1 MLFISK
7 TLWYSFCAC
16 VRNILKLMTFVIEKM
31 KLVSFSLFLNAS
43 PLNPR
48 CPLNNNMSPYSYTE
62 YVKGVSGLGG
72 GEGCTSQRRHQLTY
86 KHRPLFKMVVF
97 IVHQLYTYIL
107 HRDRTFVYHKAL
119 SHYNALANVC
129 RRMKY
134 ISRTLAYDE
143 ILLKN

>member
-48 CPLNNNMSPYSYTE
+48 CPLNNNMSPYTYTE

-72 GEGCTSQRRHQLTY
+72 G
-86 KHRPLFKMVVF
+86 VV
-97 IVHQLYTYIL
+97 VQA
-107 HRDRTFVYHKAL
+107 K
-119 SHYNALANVC
+119 
-129 RRMKY
+129 
-134 ISRTLAYDE
+134 
-143 ILLKN
+143 